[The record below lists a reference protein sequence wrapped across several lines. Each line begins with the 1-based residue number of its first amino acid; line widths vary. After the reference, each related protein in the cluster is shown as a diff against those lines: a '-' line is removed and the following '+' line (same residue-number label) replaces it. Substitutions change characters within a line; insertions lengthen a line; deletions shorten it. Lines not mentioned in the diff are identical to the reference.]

1 MPTNH
6 DETPHER
13 YVREHETELAMLAK
27 MKPEQIH
34 EMSLELHNAL
44 AERDT
49 LRQQLAE
56 MTKRAKTAEREAGKA
71 LRTFKGLEKVAKVV
85 SDNSDQVCGELNF
98 MRQQRDRLAGLLDR
112 VTTEVGRTITSEL
125 REEIAAALA
134 EVQP

>member
-98 MRQQRDRLAGLLDR
+98 MRQQRDRLAGF
-112 VTTEVGRTITSEL
+112 
-125 REEIAAALA
+125 A
-134 EVQP
+134 